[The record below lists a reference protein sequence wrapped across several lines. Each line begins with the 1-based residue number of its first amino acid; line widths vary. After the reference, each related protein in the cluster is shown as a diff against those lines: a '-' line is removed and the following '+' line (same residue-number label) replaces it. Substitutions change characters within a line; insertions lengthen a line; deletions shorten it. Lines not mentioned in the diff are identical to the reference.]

1 MGRER
6 TTAAG
11 SGAAL
16 VVYGAN
22 AVLELLRSGG
32 PLTRLCLAP
41 GPRER
46 ELTTAARA
54 RGVRAETVDRA
65 TLTRVAGSPHH
76 QGAVAMTPRFRYAP
90 LDDLLVA
97 GCGSALVLDGIQDP
111 RNLGS
116 IVRTARAF
124 GVAGIVLARD

>member
-1 MGRER
+1 MARER
-6 TTAAG
+6 TTTDG
-11 SGAAL
+11 SGAGL

-32 PLTRLCLAP
+32 ALTRVCLGP

-46 ELTTAARA
+46 DLAAAART

-97 GCGSALVLDGIQDP
+97 GCGSAL
-111 RNLGS
+111 
-116 IVRTARAF
+116 
-124 GVAGIVLARD
+124 